1 MSADN
6 KNMEEKPR
14 EGAVV
19 VDSEKRAPGSSD
31 GSLASD
37 EPAPHLHAKTFL
49 AVFAVAMIYAA
60 QLFSLIGAGAVS
72 CTDSFPRGREVC
84 SY

>member
-1 MSADN
+1 MADTSAEN
-6 KNMEEKPR
+6 SSMAEKPR

-19 VDSEKRAPGSSD
+19 VGSEKHAPGSSD
-31 GSLASD
+31 GSVTSD

-60 QLFSLIGAGAVS
+60 QLFSLIGAGAVRI
-72 CTDSFPRGREVC
+72 THTVIDPAMR
-84 SY
+84 